1 MIVET
6 QGIRVNYEIIGKSGR
21 PVVVLSHSLGTS
33 MEMWDPQIK
42 VLTSRYQ
49 VLRYDTRGHGGT
61 DAPAEAYSL
70 AQLGSDVVGLLDALD
85 IDKVHFVGLS
95 MGGMI
100 GQFLALNHGNR
111 LKSLVLC
118 DTAAII
124 PPEAQSIWQER
135 IDTARTKG
143 LQALVESTLERWFTP
158 PCLEKNP
165 PEVRHIRKLFLATPL
180 AGYIGCSEA
189 IRDLNYLER
198 LSEIT
203 IPTLIIVGRDDPGT
217 PVEAAQLMHQHI
229 TGSELVVLSTAA
241 HLSNVEQPHAFNQ
254 ALTQFLHQH

>member
-6 QGIRVNYEIIGKSGR
+6 QGIRVNYEFMGKSSR
-21 PVVVLSHSLGTS
+21 PVAVLSHSLGTS
-33 MEMWDPQIK
+33 MQMWNSQIE
-42 VLTSRYQ
+42 VLTSKYQ

-70 AQLGSDVVGLLDALD
+70 AQLGSDVIGLLDALD
-85 IDKVHFVGLS
+85 IDEVHFVGLS

-100 GQFLALNHGNR
+100 GQFLALNHANR
-111 LKSLVLC
+111 LRSLVLC
-118 DTAAII
+118 DTTALI
-124 PPEAQSIWQER
+124 PPEAQLVWQER
-135 IDTARTKG
+135 IDTARAKG
-143 LQALVESTLERWFTP
+143 LQALVDSTLERWFTP
-158 PCLEKNP
+158 SCLQKNP
-165 PEVRHIRKLFLATPL
+165 PEVQRIRKLYLATPL

-189 IRDLNYLER
+189 IRELNYLER

-203 IPTLIIVGRDDPGT
+203 MPTLIIVGRDDPGT

-229 TGSELVVLSTAA
+229 VGSELVVLPTAA

-254 ALTQFLHQH
+254 ALMQFLDQH